1 MYSALNMA
9 TGSIDIHRMNWE
21 GARETLRQWRD
32 ENDRRSEETVE
43 IWYNVIAKH
52 VNKLGDE
59 KWVVYEQVCTAAL
72 DCHEMKLAKECLSKL
87 NEEFPGSLRVKKLEA
102 MQLEA
107 LEKYEEAAQCYESL
121 LGQEEANAVVHK
133 RRVALLLS
141 QNQVAEA
148 IRELSDYLKRFMG
161 DQEAWL
167 QLSGLYLREQDLPR
181 AAFCLEE
188 LILCNPH
195 NHLYYQRYA
204 EVQYTIGNFET
215 MELARAYFAQAVKL
229 NPNNIRALYG
239 LFLASSHIASL
250 PKCSVQKKKDNQR
263 YAAWASQQ
271 ITRKYQERQCED
283 SQVKLL
289 EGMLSSLQIN

>member
-1 MYSALNMA
+1 M
-9 TGSIDIHRMNWE
+9 
-21 GARETLRQWRD
+21 Q
-32 ENDRRSEETVE
+32 
-43 IWYNVIAKH
+43 
-52 VNKLGDE
+52 
-59 KWVVYEQVCTAAL
+59 
-72 DCHEMKLAKECLSKL
+72 ECLVKL

-102 MQLEA
+102 MQVEA
-107 LEKYEEAAQCYESL
+107 FGKYEEASMRYQAL
-121 LGQEEANAVVHK
+121 LGQDEANAGLHK

-148 IRELSDYLKRFMG
+148 VRELSDYLRRFMG

-215 MELARAYFAQAVKL
+215 MELARSYFAQAVKL
-229 NPNNIRALYG
+229 NPSNMRALYG

-250 PKCSVQKKKDNQR
+250 PKCTVQKKKDNQR

-271 ITRKYQERQCED
+271 ITKKYQEKQCND